1 MRGEEESKRLD
12 WVKQKVKCNSVW
24 YFCEDRQKIA
34 CILKNAEPN
43 PAPSEFPDFLFE
55 TGFIEQFQITASKET
70 KKGALHRKEQERFY
84 KEAEQQFQAMAREL
98 ENAPPA
104 NELTY
109 EICKMKAPMYSYE
122 MYEKS
127 FRKNWQ
133 HHIDSLEKY
142 TGCREVGIFLIS
154 YRGPLFKTMRQGEFL
169 GFYHLYQDARM
180 LRYIEQYQDKLSYVI
195 FEDGQNCEVIELEKI
210 PALIEG
216 VPCNIQFEPG
226 RWRGYHINLA
236 TNVSDR

>member
-1 MRGEEESKRLD
+1 
-12 WVKQKVKCNSVW
+12 
-24 YFCEDRQKIA
+24 
-34 CILKNAEPN
+34 
-43 PAPSEFPDFLFE
+43 
-55 TGFIEQFQITASKET
+55 
-70 KKGALHRKEQERFY
+70 
-84 KEAEQQFQAMAREL
+84 KEAEQQFRAMAGEL
-98 ENAPPA
+98 EQAPPA
-104 NELTY
+104 NELTCK
-109 EICKMKAPMYSYE
+109 ICNMEAPAYSYE

-154 YRGPLFKTMRQGEFL
+154 YQGAPLKMMRQGVFF
-169 GFYHLYQDARM
+169 GFYQLHQDARM

-216 VPCNIQFEPG
+216 VPCN
-226 RWRGYHINLA
+226 
-236 TNVSDR
+236 

>member
-84 KEAEQQFQAMAREL
+84 KEAEQRLQAMREEL
-98 ENAPPA
+98 EQAPPA

-122 MYEKS
+122 MYEHS
-127 FRKNWQ
+127 FHKNWQ
-133 HHIDSLEKY
+133 HHMDSLEKY
-142 TGCREVGIFLIS
+142 TGCREVGVFLIS
-154 YRGPLFKTMRQGEFL
+154 YRGPLFKTMRQGELL
-169 GFYHLYQDARM
+169 GFYHLHQDAGM

-226 RWRGYHINLA
+226 RWRECRANLA
-236 TNVSDR
+236 VDIIK

>member
-84 KEAEQQFQAMAREL
+84 KEAEQRLQAMREEL
-98 ENAPPA
+98 EQAPPA

-122 MYEKS
+122 MYEHS
-127 FRKNWQ
+127 FHKNWQ
-133 HHIDSLEKY
+133 HHMDSLEKY
-142 TGCREVGIFLIS
+142 TGCREVGVFLIS
-154 YRGPLFKTMRQGEFL
+154 YRGPLFKTMRQGELL
-169 GFYHLYQDARM
+169 GFYHLHQDAGM
-180 LRYIEQYQDKLSYVI
+180 LRYIEQYQDKLSYVV

-226 RWRGYHINLA
+226 RWRECRANLA
-236 TNVSDR
+236 VDIIK

>member
-1 MRGEEESKRLD
+1 MRGEAERERLD

-34 CILKNAEPN
+34 SILKNAEPN

-84 KEAEQQFQAMAREL
+84 KEAEQRLQAMREEL
-98 ENAPPA
+98 EQAPPA
-104 NELTY
+104 NKLTRESCY
-109 EICKMKAPMYSYE
+109 MKAPEFSYE
-122 MYEKS
+122 MYEQS
-127 FRKNWQ
+127 FRRNWQ
-133 HHIDSLEKY
+133 NHIDSLEKY

-154 YRGPLFKTMRQGEFL
+154 YQGAPLKMMRQGVFF
-169 GFYHLYQDARM
+169 GFYQLHQDARM

-226 RWRGYHINLA
+226 RWRECRANLA
-236 TNVSDR
+236 IDIIK

>member
-43 PAPSEFPDFLFE
+43 SAPSEFPDFLFE

-84 KEAEQQFQAMAREL
+84 KEAEQRLQAMREEL
-98 ENAPPA
+98 EQAPPA

-122 MYEKS
+122 MYEHS
-127 FRKNWQ
+127 FHKNWQ
-133 HHIDSLEKY
+133 HHMDSLEKY
-142 TGCREVGIFLIS
+142 TGCREVGVFLIS
-154 YRGPLFKTMRQGEFL
+154 YRGPLFKTMRQGELL
-169 GFYHLYQDARM
+169 GFYHLHQDAGM
-180 LRYIEQYQDKLSYVI
+180 LRYIEQYQDKLSYVV

-226 RWRGYHINLA
+226 RWRECRANLA
-236 TNVSDR
+236 VDIIK